1 MMPLAAGL
9 LFGTGL
15 FLVWNGFWWRS
26 SRSARPLSKFML
38 KTQDTLAQAGLNG
51 VSLKQVVAAS
61 VVMSLVAGMLAFLFF
76 PVPALILVVM
86 VAAGCTPWM
95 AVRGRARRQQEALAK
110 TWPEVIEHLS
120 SGVRAGLSL
129 PEAIAQL
136 SARGP
141 EPLRPPFRE
150 FAADYRVSGNFS
162 GSLDRLKIRVADP
175 VADRVIE
182 ALRLAHDVGGSDL
195 TRLLRNLTQFLH
207 DDLRTR
213 GEIAARQSWTIA
225 GSRLAV
231 AAPWAILIV
240 LSTRAETAQA
250 YATPLGSTLILAGAG
265 ISVVAYRVMVH
276 VGRLPTEGRVLR

>member
-1 MMPLAAGL
+1 MMPLGAGI

-15 FLVWNGFWWRS
+15 FLVWNAFWWQPAAERKPS
-26 SRSARPLSKFML
+26 NFAL
-38 KTQDTLAQAGLNG
+38 KTQDILTQAGLTG
-51 VSLKQVVAAS
+51 VSFRQVVIVAAGTS
-61 VVMSLVAGMLAFLFF
+61 IFCGLLTFFLV
-76 PVPALILVVM
+76 PVPALILVVT
-86 VAAGCTPWM
+86 VTAAYMPWL
-95 AVRGRARRQQEALAK
+95 AIRGRARRQQKALTK

-136 SARGP
+136 ATRGP